1 MGWGDAAREGV
12 VRLLS
17 PAHTTYLS
25 PAWAGAHITQAT
37 FTRCWQ
43 MLHRPTPQSRAVGF
57 HSQLVAQR
65 SALLPSLP
73 VTREKAKSC
82 FQMWNSHLQKT
93 WLCTEHNCAVSVLL
107 GSASEHPFLQ
117 S

>member
-43 MLHRPTPQSRAVGF
+43 MLHRPTPQSRAQGQMGRWV
-57 HSQLVAQR
+57 SQSAGG
-65 SALLPSLP
+65 SALSTPSISTSDP
-73 VTREKAKSC
+73 
-82 FQMWNSHLQKT
+82 
-93 WLCTEHNCAVSVLL
+93 
-107 GSASEHPFLQ
+107 
-117 S
+117 